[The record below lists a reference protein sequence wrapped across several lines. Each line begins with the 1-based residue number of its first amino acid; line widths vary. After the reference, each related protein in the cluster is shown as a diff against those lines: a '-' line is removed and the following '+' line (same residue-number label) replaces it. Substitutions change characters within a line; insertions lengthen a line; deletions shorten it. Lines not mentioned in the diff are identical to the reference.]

1 MEYALSEII
10 PHLFVGNLYSAQDA
24 ELLRKRGIRHV
35 LSVLDEDDF
44 LVPVPDVKYKRW
56 SLYDEPDEDIVPV
69 CKDVYEYLERSM
81 DSVAPRNILVHCAE
95 GRSRSV
101 CVVAYFLRRYEL
113 AESVEEALDCI
124 AKKRQPISIRPS
136 VIFVDQIKK
145 EFGEL
150 DEDSGIDSNDS
161 QKSEGGS
168 EHAEES
174 EDSQEEYVG
183 VSVEHAEESEDS
195 QEENSQEENSQE
207 ENSQEENS
215 QEEHAKVSAEHAEES
230 EDSQEEHAE
239 ESEDS
244 GSENF
249 DKEES
254 EKS

>member
-56 SLYDEPDEDIVPV
+56 SLYDEPDEDVLSV
-69 CKDVYEYLERSM
+69 CKEIYDYLERSM
-81 DSVAPRNILVHCAE
+81 DSTEPRNILVHCAE

-124 AKKRQPISIRPS
+124 AQKRQPISIRPN

-145 EFGEL
+145 EFGEI
-150 DEDSGIDSNDS
+150 DEDSGIDADGS
-161 QKSEGGS
+161 QEGDS
-168 EHAEES
+168 EHAEEEGGEEGRAAES
-174 EDSQEEYVG
+174 EDSQEEEG
-183 VSVEHAEESEDS
+183 RAAESEDS
-195 QEENSQEENSQE
+195 QEEGE
-207 ENSQEENS
+207 
-215 QEEHAKVSAEHAEES
+215 EEHAAES
-230 EDSQEEHAE
+230 EDSQEEGEEGHAGGE
-239 ESEDS
+239 NEIES
-244 GSENF
+244 
-249 DKEES
+249 
-254 EKS
+254 